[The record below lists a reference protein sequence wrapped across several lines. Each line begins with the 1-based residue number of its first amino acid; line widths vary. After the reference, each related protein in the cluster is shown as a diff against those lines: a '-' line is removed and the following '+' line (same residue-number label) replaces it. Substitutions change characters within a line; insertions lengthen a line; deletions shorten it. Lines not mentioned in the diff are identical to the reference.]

1 MHSKGE
7 ISLLVIPHMCDDRE
21 IHFLKLFKGC
31 DAIASF
37 HDVFEDSTAV
47 HIILELC
54 TGGELFDQIVER
66 VRSHNMEPSEWKFLE
81 AVF

>member
-7 ISLLVIPHMCDDRE
+7 APLLDIPHMCDDRE
-21 IHFLKLFKGC
+21 IHFLKLFKGY

-54 TGGELFDQIVER
+54 TGGELFDKIVER
-66 VRSHNMEPSEWKFLE
+66 VRSHALELSEQKFLE